1 MVIKGLRVY
10 GLWLFQKRKIHIP
23 MNKIKLY
30 KGIVHLMLPFR
41 LGSGWSL
48 NTTSIEDDLWVKT
61 DEDIHKLDFLL
72 EHVKEFFAKNYRGK
86 SEDKSACIIMKLT
99 KEALPVKMFNNRKY
113 WMSNRPFDSQ
123 TNSANLFRVPVFI
136 DPNSFRIICHP
147 LTSVAVLLFSV
158 ELISSENRKERAIL
172 EDFIQMNY
180 NLRLLNRHDE
190 AFFISQNERPEER
203 KKALLLLTGKTGDT
217 SEKTNNKN
225 VEHTGWRP
233 GQLINY
239 LLSGLNSRYKVEF
252 FNHFHFTPVSYL
264 QPANE
269 IENEEII
276 NRTLFYLRK
285 VYDFD
290 YAPASGILQS
300 KDELLNPYKQIY
312 YAASLE
318 GAVVL
323 NNSSSSDPEFLKTFY
338 SGSFQKT
345 YWLAILAFL
354 QRSIF
359 LQLMKELSDIDTDD
373 HYMVKEYLSRYTSI
387 SLKALFSKVS
397 IYHQHN
403 DFYDMIIH
411 NLQIN
416 ELQTELK
423 DELYGL
429 NNLQRQFH
437 EDEVEKYEKI
447 EKQYDKKLNMILF
460 ALSVFSL
467 TQVTYA
473 VIETKSLSLLQHS
486 LAIGIPVILGLL
498 FWQILSSKKTR

>member
-1 MVIKGLRVY
+1 
-10 GLWLFQKRKIHIP
+10 
-23 MNKIKLY
+23 MNTIKLY

-41 LGSGWSL
+41 LGSAWSL
-48 NTTSIEDDLWVKT
+48 NTMSIEDDIWEKT
-61 DEDIHKLDFLL
+61 GEDIHKLDFLL
-72 EHVKEFFAKNYRGK
+72 EHVKEFFAKNYSHK
-86 SEDKSACIIMKLT
+86 AEDKSACIIMKL
-99 KEALPVKMFNNRKY
+99 KREALPVKMFNNKKY
-113 WMSNRPFDSQ
+113 WMSNRPFNREARTD
-123 TNSANLFRVPVFI
+123 NLLTLPVII

-147 LTSVAVLLFSV
+147 LTSVAVLLFSI
-158 ELISSENRKERAIL
+158 ELINSENQQDQSNLA
-172 EDFIQMNY
+172 DFIRMNY
-180 NLRLLNRHDE
+180 ILRLFSRHDE
-190 AFFISQNERPEER
+190 VFLISQNDRPEER
-203 KKALLLLTGKTGDT
+203 KKALMLQPGENRET
-217 SEKTNNKN
+217 SEKTEN
-225 VEHTGWRP
+225 VNIEHAGWRP

-239 LLSGLNSRYKVEF
+239 VLSGLNSRYKVEF
-252 FNHFHFTPVSYL
+252 FNHCHFTPVSYL
-264 QPANE
+264 QPADE
-269 IENEEII
+269 IMDTELIHK
-276 NRTLFYLRK
+276 TLFYLRK

-290 YAPASGILQS
+290 YAPANGILQG
-300 KDELLNPYKQIY
+300 KEELLNPYRQIY

-323 NNSSSSDPEFLKTFY
+323 NNSGSKDPEFLRTFY
-338 SGSFQKT
+338 TGSFQKT

-359 LQLMKELSDIDTDD
+359 LQLMKELSAIDTDD
-373 HYMVKEYLSRYTSI
+373 HYMVKKYLGRYTSI

-411 NLQIN
+411 NLQVN

-467 TQVTYA
+467 TQVTYT
-473 VIETKSLSLLQHS
+473 VIGAKSLSFMQHS
-486 LAIGIPVILGLL
+486 LAIGIPVLLGLL
-498 FWQILSSKKTR
+498 FWQILSTKKSR

>member
-1 MVIKGLRVY
+1 
-10 GLWLFQKRKIHIP
+10 
-23 MNKIKLY
+23 MNTIKLA
-30 KGIVHLMLPFR
+30 KGVTHLMLPFR

-48 NTTSIEDDLWVKT
+48 NTTNIEDDIWNKT
-61 DEDIHKLDFLL
+61 DEDIHRLDFLL
-72 EHVKEFFAKNYRGK
+72 EHVSEFFTKNYQSGK
-86 SEDKSACIIMKLT
+86 EDESACIIMKLK
-99 KEALPVKMFNNRKY
+99 KEALPVKMFNNKKQ
-113 WMSNRPFDSQ
+113 WLSNKSFDNQKKSGK
-123 TNSANLFRVPVFI
+123 LFRFPVYI
-136 DPNSFRIICHP
+136 DPNSFRIVCHP
-147 LTSVAVLLFSV
+147 FTSVAVLLFSV
-158 ELISSENRKERAIL
+158 ELIKADNNIDLSTLA
-172 EDFIQMNY
+172 DFIQMNY
-180 NLRLLNRHDE
+180 LLRLFNRHDE
-190 AFFISQNERPEER
+190 VFLISQNERPEER
-203 KKALLLLTGKTGDT
+203 KKAQLLLTDGNPDKFENTD
-217 SEKTNNKN
+217 NLNI
-225 VEHTGWRP
+225 EHSGWRP

-239 LLSGLNSRYKVEF
+239 LLSGLNRRYKVEF

-264 QPANE
+264 QPVNE
-269 IENEEII
+269 IIDEEKIHKA
-276 NRTLFYLRK
+276 LFYLRK

-290 YAPASGILQS
+290 YTPASGILQS
-300 KDELLNPYKQIY
+300 REELLNPYRQIY

-318 GAVVL
+318 GAVVI
-323 NNSSSSDPEFLKTFY
+323 NNSGSSDPEFLKTFY

-345 YWLAILAFL
+345 FWLAILGFL

-359 LQLMKELSDIDTDD
+359 LQLMKELSDIDTND
-373 HYMVKEYLSRYTSI
+373 HQMVKEYLGRYTTI

-437 EDEVEKYEKI
+437 EDEVEKHEEI

-460 ALSVFSL
+460 APSVFSL

-473 VIETKSLSLLQHS
+473 VMSNKSLSLFQHS
-486 LAIGIPVILGLL
+486 LAIGIPVFLGLL
-498 FWQILSSKKTR
+498 FWQILSSRKNR

>member
-1 MVIKGLRVY
+1 
-10 GLWLFQKRKIHIP
+10 
-23 MNKIKLY
+23 MNTIKLY

-41 LGSGWSL
+41 LGSAWSL
-48 NTTSIEDDLWVKT
+48 NTTSIEDDIWEKT
-61 DEDIHKLDFLL
+61 GEDIHKLDFLL
-72 EHVKEFFAKNYRGK
+72 EHVKEFFAKNYSHK
-86 SEDKSACIIMKLT
+86 TEDKSACIIMKLK
-99 KEALPVKMFNNRKY
+99 KEALPVKMFNNKKY
-113 WMSNRPFDSQ
+113 WMSNRPFDKGTRSE
-123 TNSANLFRVPVFI
+123 TSFTLPVVI

-158 ELISSENRKERAIL
+158 ELISSENQ
-172 EDFIQMNY
+172 EDRTNLADLIQMNY
-180 NLRLLNRHDE
+180 NLRLFSRHDE
-190 AFFISQNERPEER
+190 TFLISQNDRPEER
-203 KKALLLLTGKTGDT
+203 KKALMLLTGDNREPSDKT
-217 SEKTNNKN
+217 EN
-225 VEHTGWRP
+225 VNIEHSGWRP

-239 LLSGLNSRYKVEF
+239 VLSGLNSRYKVEF
-252 FNHFHFTPVSYL
+252 FNHSHFTPVTYV
-264 QPANE
+264 QPSAE
-269 IENEEII
+269 IMDEEII
-276 NRTLFYLRK
+276 CKALFYLRK

-290 YAPASGILQS
+290 YAPASGILQN
-300 KDELLNPYKQIY
+300 KEEQLNPFKQIY

-318 GAVVL
+318 GAVVF
-323 NNSSSSDPEFLKTFY
+323 NNSGRSDPEFLRTFY

-345 YWLAILAFL
+345 YWLAVLAFL

-359 LQLMKELSDIDTDD
+359 LQLMKELSDIDTSD
-373 HYMVKEYLSRYTSI
+373 HRMVKEYLSRYTSI

-467 TQVTYA
+467 TQVTYT
-473 VIETKSLSLLQHS
+473 VIGTKSLSLMQHS
-486 LAIGIPVILGLL
+486 LAIGIPVVLGLL